1 MYAELSKMVPDNP
14 YFLLTP
20 GPLSTSKQVRASL
33 LYDMC
38 TWDKDFTD
46 LTQKVRAE
54 LCSLLG
60 EKASAYTCVLMQ
72 GSGTFSVEAA
82 IGSAMPKG
90 GKLLILANGHY
101 GLRMAKIA
109 RCLGIEHILLDFGED
124 SPVDMARYEAA
135 LQSDPQISHVA
146 VVHVETSTGILNPA
160 EKIGRIAKKAG
171 KVFILDAMSSF
182 GGLADDFS
190 LTGADFIIASS
201 NKCIQGIPGIGL
213 ILARHELM
221 EQIRGNAR
229 SLSLDLYGQWKEM
242 EDKHGKWRYTA
253 PTHALR
259 ALDVALAELAAEGG
273 PQGRWQRLAANQ
285 KKLVRGMRELGFKT
299 LLPDEHHSPIIT
311 TFHYHDRPGFTFEK
325 LYAGLKEKGFI
336 IYPGKITRADT
347 FRLGN
352 IGEVS
357 AQDIDALLAAMK
369 DALGNIRADSD
380 AA

>member
-1 MYAELSKMVPDNP
+1 MYAELSKTVPDNP

-20 GPLSTSKQVRASL
+20 GPLSTSKQVRAAL

-38 TWDKDFTD
+38 TWDKDFTE

-54 LCSLLG
+54 LCFLLG
-60 EKASAYTCVLMQ
+60 EKASEYTCVLMQ
-72 GSGTFSVEAA
+72 GSGTFSVEAV
-82 IGSAMPKG
+82 IGSAVPRS

-109 RCLGIEHILLDFGED
+109 NCLGIDHALLDFGED
-124 SPVDMARYEAA
+124 GPVDMTQYEET
-135 LQSDPQISHVA
+135 LRRDPQISHVA
-146 VVHVETSTGILNPA
+146 AVHVETSTGILNPVKA
-160 EKIGRIAKKAG
+160 IGDTAKKAD
-171 KVFILDAMSSF
+171 KIFILDAMSSF

-213 ILARHELM
+213 ILARRELM
-221 EQIRGNAR
+221 EQLKGNAR
-229 SLSLDLYGQWKEM
+229 SLSPDLYGQWKEM
-242 EDKHGKWRYTA
+242 EDKRGKWRYTA

-259 ALDVALAELAAEGG
+259 ALDVALAQLKEEGG
-273 PQGRWQRLAANQ
+273 PQGRWQRLADNQ

-299 LLPDEHHSPIIT
+299 LLPDAHHSPIIT
-311 TFHYHDRPGFTFEK
+311 TFYYHDRPGFTFEK

-336 IYPGKITRADT
+336 IYPGKITTADT

-352 IGEVS
+352 IG
-357 AQDIDALLAAMK
+357 
-369 DALGNIRADSD
+369 
-380 AA
+380 